1 MASKKIDISKNCIR
15 DDYGFIIGFDY
26 NAIFAKMKNT
36 LLSYYIPQ
44 NYSKKCTSFMVIDG
58 RTNKNAFYGDF
69 GSIQGLCYI
78 LESNEPLS
86 FFAGLSNTR
95 SSADDGIKT
104 GVNGVYILS
113 STNSNKKPIAVY
125 VVRTVCIV

>member
-1 MASKKIDISKNCIR
+1 MIMSSVQISISNDCIR
-15 DDYGFIIGFDY
+15 DDYGNIIGFDY
-26 NAIFAKMKNT
+26 NAIFTKMKNS
-36 LLSYYIPQ
+36 LLLHYIPQ

-69 GSIQGLCYI
+69 GSIQGVCYI

-104 GVNGVYILS
+104 GVNGV
-113 STNSNKKPIAVY
+113 NK
-125 VVRTVCIV
+125 